1 MASCCPQSP
10 LFFSG
15 CRKVWGSDTRET
27 HHSPSTVLLML
38 FPSSLLLEV
47 GQHTRQVI
55 TSTQASIS
63 ILGLSQQVNM
73 DAPYF

>member
-10 LFFSG
+10 SCFSG
-15 CRKVWGSDTRET
+15 CRKVWGSETRET
-27 HHSPSTVLLML
+27 HHSPPIVLLML

-47 GQHTRQVI
+47 GLQMSQVT

-63 ILGLSQQVNM
+63 IQGFSQQVNM
-73 DAPYF
+73 DTPCC